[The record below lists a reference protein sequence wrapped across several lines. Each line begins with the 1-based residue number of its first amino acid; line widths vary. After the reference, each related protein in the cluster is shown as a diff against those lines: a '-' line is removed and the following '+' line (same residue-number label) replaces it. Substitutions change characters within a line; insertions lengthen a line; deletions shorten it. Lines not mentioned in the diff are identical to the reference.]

1 MIKHMRKH
9 GLYSIAITALVGSP
23 ERTVRRYHEYPEPPT
38 KKTRHKMAKL
48 KPFMDHIDTRLAK
61 YVWNGEA
68 ILAEIKA
75 MTYTSWR
82 SMLRYYIQ
90 PKRRMRPSKKTVR
103 FETQPGYQ
111 LQHEQGSPVASMSSP
126 RQSSMLNTPVSRWFE
141 PSATSVAV

>member
-9 GLYSIAITALVGSP
+9 GLYSIAITALVGSS

-48 KPFMDHIDTRLAK
+48 KPFMDYIDTRLAK

-111 LQHEQGSPVASMSSP
+111 L
-126 RQSSMLNTPVSRWFE
+126 
-141 PSATSVAV
+141 